1 MAATLLNF
9 PGLATRSQ
17 AFVDGVRNVAASLGV
32 EPNWLLAVM
41 QAESGINPAAVN
53 DASGATGLI
62 QFMPA
67 TAKLLKTT
75 TGKLRRMA
83 DSKQLEYVKAFY
95 APWAHKLTTPGD
107 LYLATFWPAAVA
119 TPDSSVIALDGDP
132 VYRANK
138 GLDVNN
144 DGTLTAGDVR
154 AFIARVLERYANTAF
169 VEPKYAI
176 PPKSSK
182 GVVIVAVVA
191 VAAGIFAA
199 SRLLKGHL

>member
-1 MAATLLNF
+1 MAASLLNF
-9 PGLATRSQ
+9 PGLSKRSQ
-17 AFVDGVRNVAASLGV
+17 AFVDGVRDVAASLGV

-41 QAESGINPAAVN
+41 QAESGINPAALN

-75 TGKLRRMA
+75 ASKLRKMA
-83 DSKQLEYVKAFY
+83 DSKQLEYVKSFY
-95 APWAHKLTTPGD
+95 APWAHKLTSAGD

-119 TPDSSVIALDGDP
+119 TPDSYAIAVDGDP

-154 AFIARVLERYANTAF
+154 AFINRVLERYANTAF

-191 VAAGIFAA
+191 IAAGIFGA
-199 SRLLKGHL
+199 SRLLRGHL

>member
-1 MAATLLNF
+1 MAASLLNF
-9 PGLATRSQ
+9 PGLAKRSQ
-17 AFVDGVRNVAASLGV
+17 AFVDGVRDVAASLGI

-53 DASGATGLI
+53 EDSGATGLI

-95 APWAHKLTTPGD
+95 APWSHKLTTAGD

-119 TPDSSVIALDGDP
+119 TADTYTIAVDGDA
-132 VYRANK
+132 VYRQNK
-138 GLDVNN
+138 GLDANN

-154 AFIARVLERYANTAF
+154 AFIDRVLARYANTAF

-182 GVVIVAVVA
+182 GVVLVAVVA